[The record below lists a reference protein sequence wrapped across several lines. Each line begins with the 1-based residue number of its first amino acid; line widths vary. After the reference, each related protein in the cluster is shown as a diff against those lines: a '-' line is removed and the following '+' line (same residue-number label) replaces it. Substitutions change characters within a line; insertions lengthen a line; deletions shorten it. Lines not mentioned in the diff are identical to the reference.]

1 MSVEIRGRAPS
12 SDEGKRFTI
21 EKDAWEAL
29 TYVLHQ
35 AGAAVPPEWS
45 IRKGS
50 GLEDAGQC
58 SALAS
63 RLDRYLETHAD
74 ERFFVDVRGKVTPPY
89 GINVGR
95 EEIEDFIRF
104 LRASGGFEIHPD

>member
-1 MSVEIRGRAPS
+1 MSIEIRGRTPDS
-12 SDEGKRFTI
+12 GEGERFTT
-21 EKDAWEAL
+21 EKDTWEAL

-45 IRKGS
+45 ARDGS

-58 SALAS
+58 SALAN
-63 RLDRYLETHAD
+63 RLERYLETHAD

-89 GINVGR
+89 GISVGR
-95 EEIEDFIRF
+95 DEIEQFIRF
-104 LRASGGFEIHPD
+104 LRASGGFEIHLA